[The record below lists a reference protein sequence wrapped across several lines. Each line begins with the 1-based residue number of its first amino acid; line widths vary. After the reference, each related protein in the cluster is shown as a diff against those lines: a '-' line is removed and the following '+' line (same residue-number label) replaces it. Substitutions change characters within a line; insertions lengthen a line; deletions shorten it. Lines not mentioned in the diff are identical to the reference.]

1 MSLERNKRSV
11 EQIRA
16 SKMED
21 LSCRIAR
28 EIVIKG
34 EKHEDFIKFSRNIV
48 MEGGPQTKRE
58 ENLCVNYIIFH
69 WKLKRLFENERNIL
83 NKQSETLTPQQETE
97 NMLRGLRYRRVR
109 TIAKIDMTDPIVIN
123 LNRQQLELEKRISK
137 TLNRL
142 REEQKRSTVTAEV

>member
-1 MSLERNKRSV
+1 
-11 EQIRA
+11 
-16 SKMED
+16 MED

-34 EKHEDFIKFSRNIV
+34 EKHEDFIKFSMNIL
-48 MEGGPQTKRE
+48 MELGPQTKIE